1 MPSTAR
7 VNRVFNIAR
16 FNSIRNEMRQ
26 SDGKSS
32 HYVMSRLWYGLIFSL
47 VVFFLHLFCLPRLAS
62 AFIHSVPT
70 LQVTLTDTLDFPL
83 FRSLS
88 LNDCS
93 TNRLIS
99 ISCIK
104 SILCFNEMVLS
115 FRFVLTSTTTS
126 TLHHGWK
133 YAQIIC
139 ELLQF
144 KIAECSLADRI
155 IKFFP

>member
-1 MPSTAR
+1 MKCGKVM
-7 VNRVFNIAR
+7 VNQAITWCHVC
-16 FNSIRNEMRQ
+16 
-26 SDGKSS
+26 DTVSS
-32 HYVMSRLWYGLIFSL
+32 FHWW
-47 VVFFLHLFCLPRLAS
+47 FFLHLFCLPRLAS

-115 FRFVLTSTTTS
+115 FRFVLTSTSTS

-144 KIAECSLADRI
+144 KIAECSLADHKVFSTI
-155 IKFFP
+155 FKPHETPAGNSSMP